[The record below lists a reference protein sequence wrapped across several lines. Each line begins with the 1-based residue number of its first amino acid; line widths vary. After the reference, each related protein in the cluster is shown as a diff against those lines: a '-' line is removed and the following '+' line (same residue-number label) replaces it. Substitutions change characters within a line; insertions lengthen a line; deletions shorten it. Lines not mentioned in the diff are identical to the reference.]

1 MAAGHVS
8 YALTVSQPVCGRC
21 RSPLPENARFCPSC
35 GWPVVPEGLGEER
48 KVVTVLF
55 ADLARS
61 TELSAS
67 LDPER
72 FREVLAE
79 FYRSASD
86 EVEALRGRT
95 EKFVGDAV
103 MAVFGLPAAHEDD
116 ALRAVR
122 AGLSITD
129 RTARMGERLGL
140 PEPLAVRV
148 GIDTGPVVTG
158 ASPAGEF
165 LVSGSTVNMA
175 ARLQQS
181 ADPGEVLVGDT
192 TWQLTRHSAEFGEP
206 HDFEAKGFDRP
217 VLVRPVRS
225 LTPRSSRRTI
235 PLVGRRREMALLTGT
250 FERARE
256 TSRAHLVMILGE
268 RGIGKGRLVEE
279 LLAGLPE
286 GTEVLIGR
294 DSEFH
299 EDPAFAA
306 LADLIRR
313 RLGVEAEP
321 DQEKLRGLLEQSV
334 AGCCDPSEVEQVAA
348 RLGLLLGLGEESRPQ
363 SPYRSAEIR
372 AGLASFLGAMAR
384 SGPVVVVLED
394 LHLGDRPALFELL
407 DGVLREVRRLPI
419 LVVAVGREEPLG
431 SRPQWASAHAD
442 ALTIRLEPLGAEDA
456 RELAKAAGEALE
468 EETADRVARQ
478 AGGNPF
484 FIVETTGML
493 LHERSETPH
502 GPRTDGMLPP
512 TVQAVVASRLDHL
525 PETARNLFRIASV
538 FPGSAFHESRLAL
551 VTEAD
556 PEVLRRLEEEEVI
569 VRDENR
575 PGRWRFRHEL
585 LRDVAYESLAKRD
598 RRRLHERLAEG
609 LRSSGANENAR
620 QIAYHLEEA
629 AKAAL
634 DLDPAD
640 PEPRR
645 QAVAA
650 LRRAGDL
657 ARWRMEARAAID
669 LYGRALAM
677 AGPQDT
683 WGPEESRILAGMGE
697 SRYWLGDYDAAE
709 ESLRRALE
717 VGGDDAGTRAMAL
730 RFLAD
735 ILLNIRGDPDRASEL
750 FDQALQAARE
760 LGDQWAM
767 ARTLLM
773 AGWAPY
779 WRDDIGAARA
789 SFEEAL
795 RIARTNPKG
804 DRWAEARALNALA
817 SISGAEGPA
826 AALEIADQALTLGRE
841 MKDPFT
847 IATANERR
855 ASPLRA
861 MWRLQEAFAASDEA
875 VRTYRD
881 LGARWELASALG
893 DRGTTHRLSGRLAEA
908 EQDLR
913 ESVQLCRE
921 LGDRVLVAW
930 TASELATV
938 LLMRNN
944 LKEARELVEDP
955 SLPAAYEGPGDRT
968 AVLWARALVSLA
980 DGDQEAARDLATEAF
995 DIERKQGDS
1004 ISRDLSAWWT
1014 GTFFGAD
1021 AAGGDRAMEEARDRL
1036 ERIGYRRAFIE
1047 PDQVRSA
1054 LVTVS

>member
-1 MAAGHVS
+1 M
-8 YALTVSQPVCGRC
+8 
-21 RSPLPENARFCPSC
+21 
-35 GWPVVPEGLGEER
+35 VPEGLGEER

-61 TELSAS
+61 TELAGS
-67 LDPER
+67 LDAER
-72 FREVLAE
+72 FREVLSE
-79 FYRSASD
+79 FYRSASE

-103 MAVFGLPAAHEDD
+103 MAVFGLPYAHEDD

-122 AGLSITD
+122 AGLSIRD
-129 RTARMGERLGL
+129 GTARLGERLGL

-148 GIDTGPVVTG
+148 GVDTGPVVSG

-165 LVSGSTVNMA
+165 LVSGTTVNLA
-175 ARLQQS
+175 ARLQQ
-181 ADPGEVLVGDT
+181 AAEPGEVLVGDT

-206 HDFEAKGFDRP
+206 HDQEAKGFDQP
-217 VLVRPVRS
+217 VVARPVRS

-256 TSRAHLVMILGE
+256 TSRAHMVTILGE

-294 DSEFH
+294 DSEFQ
-299 EDPAFAA
+299 EEASFAA
-306 LADLIRR
+306 VADMIRR
-313 RLGVEAEP
+313 RLGVETEP
-321 DQEKLRGLLEQSV
+321 DQEKLREMLEELV

-363 SPYRSAEIR
+363 TPYRGAEIR
-372 AGLASFLGAMAR
+372 AGLASFLAAMAR
-384 SGPVVVVLED
+384 SGPVVVVMED
-394 LHLGDRPALFELL
+394 LHLGRTALLELM
-407 DGVLREVRRLPI
+407 DGVLREVRRLPVV
-419 LVVAVGREEPLG
+419 VVAVGREEPLG

-442 ALTIRLEPLGAEDA
+442 ALTIRLEPLGPEEA
-456 RELAKAAGEALE
+456 RELAKAAGEGLDE
-468 EETADRVARQ
+468 EAAHRVARE

-493 LHERSETPH
+493 LHERTEVPH
-502 GPRTDGMLPP
+502 GPQRGTGLPP

-525 PETARNLFRIASV
+525 PETARNLFRMASV

-551 VTEAD
+551 VTEVD
-556 PEVLRRLEEEEVI
+556 PDVLRKLEEEEVI
-569 VRDENR
+569 VGDADR

-609 LRSSGANENAR
+609 LSSLGATEHAR
-620 QIAYHLEEA
+620 QIAYHLEQA
-629 AKAAL
+629 ARAAL
-634 DLDPAD
+634 DLEPGN

-645 QAVAA
+645 RAVSA

-657 ARWRMEARAAID
+657 ARWRMEARAALD
-669 LYGRALAM
+669 LYERALAV
-677 AGPQDT
+677 AGPQDA
-683 WGPEESRILAGMGE
+683 WGPEESRVLAGMGE
-697 SRYWLGDYDAAE
+697 SRYWLGEYDLAE
-709 ESLRRALE
+709 DSLRRALD
-717 VGGDDAGTRAMAL
+717 VGREDAGTRAMAQ

-735 ILLNIRGDPDRASEL
+735 ILLNIRGQPDRAQEL
-750 FDQALQAARE
+750 FDQALDAARE

-779 WRDDIGAARA
+779 WRDDLQGARA
-789 SFEEAL
+789 AFEEAL
-795 RIARTNPKG
+795 RIARANPKG
-804 DRWAEARALNALA
+804 DRWAEARALVSLA

-826 AALEIADQALTLGRE
+826 AALGMADQALALGRE

-847 IATANERR
+847 IATAHERR
-855 ASPLRA
+855 SSPLRA
-861 MWRLQEAFAASDEA
+861 MWRLEEAFAASDEA

-893 DRGTTHRLSGRLAEA
+893 DRGTIHRLSGRLAEA

-921 LGDRVLVAW
+921 LGDQVLVAW
-930 TASELATV
+930 TVSELATI
-938 LLMRNN
+938 LLMRGSVT
-944 LKEARELVEDP
+944 EARELTEDP
-955 SLPAAYEGPGDRT
+955 SLPPSGHDRT
-968 AVLWARALVSLA
+968 AVLWARAMIALA
-980 DGDQEAARDLATEAF
+980 QGDERAARDLALEALE
-995 DIERKQGDS
+995 IERKQGDS
-1004 ISRDLSAWWT
+1004 ISQDVSTLWT
-1014 GTFFGAD
+1014 GIFFGAD
-1021 AAGGDRAMEEARDRL
+1021 AVGGDEAVEEARLRL
-1036 ERIGYRRAFIE
+1036 ERLGYRRAFIE

-1054 LVTVS
+1054 LVGVG

>member
-1 MAAGHVS
+1 VG
-8 YALTVSQPVCGRC
+8 
-21 RSPLPENARFCPSC
+21 
-35 GWPVVPEGLGEER
+35 EGLSEER

-55 ADLARS
+55 ADLTRS
-61 TELSAS
+61 TQLAAS

-79 FYRSASD
+79 FFRSASD

-103 MAVFGLPAAHEDD
+103 MAVFGLPFAHEDD

-122 AGLSITD
+122 AGLSIRD
-129 RTARMGERLGL
+129 RTARLGERVGL
-140 PEPLAVRV
+140 SEPLAVRV
-148 GIDTGPVVTG
+148 GVNTGPVVTG

-165 LVSGSTVNMA
+165 LVSGSAVNLA
-175 ARLQQS
+175 ARLQQA
-181 ADPGEVLVGDT
+181 ADPDEVLVGDT
-192 TWQLTRHSAEFGEP
+192 TWQLTLHSAEFGEP
-206 HDFEAKGFDRP
+206 RLFEAKGFDES
-217 VLVRPVRS
+217 VEGRPVRS
-225 LTPRSSRRTI
+225 LFPRSVRRTI
-235 PLVGRRREMALLTGT
+235 PLVDRRHEMALLTGT

-256 TSRAHLVMILGE
+256 TSRAHVVTILGE

-294 DSEFH
+294 DSAFH

-306 LADLIRR
+306 LADMIRR

-321 DQEKLRGLLEQSV
+321 DPDKLGGLLAQLV
-334 AGCCDPSEVEQVAA
+334 AERSDPSEVEQVTA
-348 RLGLLLGLGEESRPQ
+348 RLGLLLGLGEDSRPQ
-363 SPYRSAEIR
+363 NPYRSAEIR
-372 AGLASFLGAMAR
+372 AGMASFVRGMAR
-384 SGPVVVVLED
+384 SGPVVMVLED
-394 LHLGDRPALFELL
+394 LHMGRSALLELIE
-407 DGVLREVRRLPI
+407 GVLREVRRLPV
-419 LVVAVGREEPLG
+419 LVVAVGREEPPG
-431 SRPQWASAHAD
+431 SRSQWAPAYAD
-442 ALTIRLEPLGAEDA
+442 ALTIRLEPLGPEDA
-456 RELAKAAGEALE
+456 LELAKAAGETLD

-493 LHERSETPH
+493 MHERGEEPH
-502 GPRTDGMLPP
+502 GAPTAGVLPP

-525 PETARNLFRIASV
+525 PETARNLFRMASV

-551 VTEAD
+551 VTEVD
-556 PEVLRRLEEEEVI
+556 PEVLKKLEEEEVI
-569 VRDENR
+569 VGDQDR

-598 RRRLHERLAEG
+598 RRRLHEGVAEG
-609 LRSSGANENAR
+609 LRSMGENEHAR

-634 DLDPAD
+634 DLEPMDS
-640 PEPRR
+640 EPRR
-645 QAVAA
+645 RAVAA

-657 ARWRMEARAAID
+657 ARWRMEAPAAID
-669 LYGRALAM
+669 LYERALVM
-677 AGPQDT
+677 AGPDDARGT
-683 WGPEESRILAGMGE
+683 EESRILAGMGE
-697 SRYWLGDYDAAE
+697 SRYWLGEYDAAE
-709 ESLRRALE
+709 QSLRRALE
-717 VGGDDAGTRAMAL
+717 VGRDDAGTRAMAL

-735 ILLNIRGDPDRASEL
+735 ILLNIRGDPEGAGDL
-750 FDQALQAARE
+750 FDQALEAARE

-773 AGWAPY
+773 AGWVPY
-779 WRDDIGAARA
+779 WRDDLEASRAA
-789 SFEEAL
+789 FEEAL
-795 RIARTNPKG
+795 RIARENPKG
-804 DRWAEARALNALA
+804 DRWAEARALVALA
-817 SISGAEGPA
+817 SISGRDGPA
-826 AALEIADQALTLGRE
+826 ASLEIADQALALGRE

-847 IATANERR
+847 AATAHERR
-855 ASPLRA
+855 ASSLRA
-861 MWRLQEAFAASDEA
+861 MWRLDEAFAASDEA

-913 ESVQLCRE
+913 ESVALCRE

-938 LLMRNN
+938 LLMRGN
-944 LKEARELVEDP
+944 LTEARELVEDP
-955 SLPAAYEGPGDRT
+955 SLPPAYEGPGDRT
-968 AVLWARALVSLA
+968 AVLWARALVSMA
-980 DGDQEAARDLATEAF
+980 QGDPEAARDLATEAF
-995 DIERKQGDS
+995 EIERKQGDS
-1004 ISRDLSAWWT
+1004 LSRDLSTWWT
-1014 GTFFGAD
+1014 GSFFGPD
-1021 AAGGDRAMEEARDRL
+1021 VVGGDGAMEEARERL
-1036 ERIGYRRAFIE
+1036 ERLGYRRAFIE

-1054 LVTVS
+1054 LVGVG

>member
-1 MAAGHVS
+1 
-8 YALTVSQPVCGRC
+8 VCGRC

-55 ADLARS
+55 ADLSRS
-61 TELSAS
+61 TELASS

-79 FYRSASD
+79 FYRSSSD
-86 EVEALRGRT
+86 EVVALRGRT

-103 MAVFGLPAAHEDD
+103 MAVFGLPFAHEDD

-122 AGLSITD
+122 AGLSIRD
-129 RTARMGERLGL
+129 RTARIGERLGL

-148 GIDTGPVVTG
+148 GVNTGPVVTG

-165 LVSGSTVNMA
+165 LVSGTTVNLS
-175 ARLQQS
+175 ARLQQ
-181 ADPGEVLVGDT
+181 AAEPGEVLVGDT
-192 TWQLTRHSAEFGEP
+192 TWQLTQHSAEFGDP
-206 HDFEAKGFDRP
+206 DHFEAKGFDQP
-217 VLVRPVRS
+217 VVARPVRS

-256 TSRAHLVMILGE
+256 ASRAHLVTILGE

-299 EDPAFAA
+299 EEPAFAA
-306 LADLIRR
+306 VADMIRR
-313 RLGVEAEP
+313 RLGLEAEP
-321 DQEKLRGLLEQSV
+321 DQEKLSGLLEELV

-348 RLGLLLGLGEESRPQ
+348 RLGLLLGLGEERRHQ
-363 SPYRSAEIR
+363 TPYRSAEIR

-384 SGPVVVVLED
+384 SAPVVVVLED
-394 LHLGDRPALFELL
+394 LHLARPALFELME
-407 DGVLREVRRLPI
+407 GVLREVRRLPV
-419 LVVAVGREEPLG
+419 LVVAVAREEPLG

-442 ALTIRLEPLGAEDA
+442 ALTIRLEPLGPEDA
-456 RELAKAAGEALE
+456 RELAKAAGEALD

-493 LHERSETPH
+493 LHERSEVPH
-502 GPRTDGMLPP
+502 GARIDGMLPP

-525 PETARNLFRIASV
+525 PETARNLFRMASV

-551 VTEAD
+551 VTEVD
-556 PEVLRRLEEEEVI
+556 PEVLRKLEEEEVI
-569 VRDENR
+569 VRDDDR

-585 LRDVAYESLAKRD
+585 LRDVAYESLSKRD

-609 LRSSGANENAR
+609 IRSFGANEHAR

-629 AKAAL
+629 ARAAL

-645 QAVAA
+645 KAVAA

-669 LYGRALAM
+669 LYERALAM
-677 AGPQDT
+677 AGPEEG
-683 WGPEESRILAGMGE
+683 WGVEESRILAGMGE
-697 SRYWLGDYDAAE
+697 SRYWLGEYDLAE
-709 ESLRRALE
+709 ESLRRALD
-717 VGGDDAGTRAMAL
+717 VGREDAGTRAMAQ

-735 ILLNIRGDPDRASEL
+735 ILLNIRGQPDRAHDL
-750 FDQALQAARE
+750 FDQALEAAKE

-779 WRDDIGAARA
+779 WRDDLDGARA
-789 SFEEAL
+789 AFEEAL
-795 RIARTNPKG
+795 RIARANPKG
-804 DRWAEARALNALA
+804 DKWAEARALVALA

-826 AALEIADQALTLGRE
+826 AALEIADQALALGRE

-855 ASPLRA
+855 SSPLRA
-861 MWRLQEAFAASDEA
+861 MWRLDEAFVASDEA

-893 DRGTTHRLSGRLAEA
+893 DRGTIHRLSGRLAES
-908 EQDLR
+908 EHDLR
-913 ESVQLCRE
+913 ESLALCRE

-938 LLMRNN
+938 LLMRGN
-944 LKEARELVEDP
+944 LAEARELVEDP
-955 SLPAAYEGPGDRT
+955 SLPPAYEGPGDRT
-968 AVLWARALVSLA
+968 AVLWARALVALA
-980 DGDQEAARDLATEAF
+980 EGDQQAGRDLAAEALE
-995 DIERKQGDS
+995 IERKQGDS
-1004 ISRDLSAWWT
+1004 ISRDLSTLWT
-1014 GTFFGAD
+1014 GSFFGPD
-1021 AAGGDRAMEEARDRL
+1021 AVGGERAMDEARERL
-1036 ERIGYRRAFIE
+1036 ERLGYRRAFIE

-1054 LVTVS
+1054 LVGVG